1 MFETRKHLHS
11 SQCLPRISPCPSLK
25 NAAPGT
31 SPTPKAD
38 PVHFTPQPP
47 STQSDGTLRWGEDPR
62 KPLPLEISESRSPP
76 KKNGPSISQKSHGS
90 FNHLNNIHTT
100 PGSARVEL
108 KIMKNKNDST
118 QKIEKQ
124 WFIAGPCVT
133 SVCCI
138 PGAYGKGYDLQVVP
152 SHQTLDHCRPH
163 LGTFHQLFQRH
174 LKHPKIQRTS

>member
-1 MFETRKHLHS
+1 MS
-11 SQCLPRISPCPSLK
+11 SPHFTMSISKKRSSWHFPNTKGRPCPLHPSTTQHPVRW
-25 NAAPGT
+25 NVEVRRGPTQTTAPGDIWVEI
-31 SPTPKAD
+31 P
-38 PVHFTPQPP
+38 PQ
-47 STQSDGTLRWGEDPR
+47 
-62 KPLPLEISESRSPP
+62 
-76 KKNGPSISQKSHGS
+76 KNGPSISQKSHGS